1 MVSPRGGYIHTPRTH
16 IHTHTRSHEY
26 YYSPPSHL
34 IATFNLTGE
43 LFDKVAAEGTI
54 TEDVARVYFCDIM
67 RGVAYIHSHGICHR
81 DLSLE
86 NVMLVSDAASGR
98 EVAKII
104 DFGLALSVPEDGSP
118 LNLDGA
124 CGQVGKLPYM
134 APEVY
139 ENRPF
144 DGRAID
150 IWAVGIMLFTM
161 LVGGP
166 PHAIPTRRDARFEAI
181 VDGRLLEVLT
191 AWACTELVPPPAQ
204 DLLNR
209 MLLENGGARLSV
221 AAIDAHAWTRG
232 G

>member
-1 MVSPRGGYIHTPRTH
+1 M
-16 IHTHTRSHEY
+16 
-26 YYSPPSHL
+26 
-34 IATFNLTGE
+34 
-43 LFDKVAAEGTI
+43 AAEGTI
-54 TEDVARVYFCDIM
+54 AEGVAREYVRDIM
-67 RGVAYIHSHGICHR
+67 TGVAYIHAHGICHR

-86 NVMLVSDAASGR
+86 NVMLFSDPARGR
-98 EVAKII
+98 AVAKII
-104 DFGLALSVPEDGSP
+104 DFGLALSLPSDGVLLNIDGS
-118 LNLDGA
+118 

-181 VDGRLLEVLT
+181 GQGRLIEVLQ
-191 AWACTELVPPPAQ
+191 AWECTELVPDPAQ
-204 DLLNR
+204 DILNG
-209 MLLENGGARLSV
+209 MLREEPAARVTV
-221 AAIDAHAWTRG
+221 AEIEAHPWLRG
-232 G
+232 